1 MRIFLA
7 LILTLGLAAGGCAWF
22 SGESATSAE
31 TAVAQT
37 QEQAAAPEPAPAQEA
52 PAKSPTSKAK
62 AEKAATKAPASKA
75 TKASKG
81 AKSEEEIRASLDVV
95 GRKLAAQASRT
106 VMPSKAAKEVRKD
119 GNGFV
124 ATYVEVDAQNVTTEL
139 RPGTKGQYVGF
150 IRYQEKIYECRGA
163 SKQAALSAPCQ
174 QTRARRLNELIRYD
188 GKSWQY

>member
-31 TAVAQT
+31 TTAAQT
-37 QEQAAAPEPAPAQEA
+37 QEQAVAPEPAPAQEA
-52 PAKSPTSKAK
+52 PAKSPASKAK
-62 AEKAATKAPASKA
+62 AEKAAKKAPAA
-75 TKASKG
+75 KASKG
-81 AKSEEEIRASLDVV
+81 AKSEEEIRASLEVV

-188 GKSWQY
+188 GRSWQY

>member
-1 MRIFLA
+1 MRMRIFLA

-31 TAVAQT
+31 TTASQT
-37 QEQAAAPEPAPAQEA
+37 QEQAVAPEPAPAQEA
-52 PAKSPTSKAK
+52 PAKSPASKAK
-62 AEKAATKAPASKA
+62 AEKAAKKAPAA
-75 TKASKG
+75 KASKG
-81 AKSEEEIRASLDVV
+81 AKSEEEIRASLEVV

-139 RPGTKGQYVGF
+139 RPGAKGQYVGF

-188 GKSWQY
+188 GRSWQY